1 MYQRIL
7 MPTDGSECS
16 QKAIDEGL
24 QVAKAMGAQVTFL
37 YAVEDISSALW
48 ISPESVPYGLQLVED
63 LKRVGQEALEKAR
76 QAAQG
81 VGIAAET
88 KLVEGKP
95 VEAILEEAKNHDLIV
110 MGTHGRSGLDRFMLG
125 SVTEG
130 VLHHCEK
137 PVLVLRNK

>member
-63 LKRVGQEALEKAR
+63 L
-76 QAAQG
+76 
-81 VGIAAET
+81 
-88 KLVEGKP
+88 
-95 VEAILEEAKNHDLIV
+95 
-110 MGTHGRSGLDRFMLG
+110 
-125 SVTEG
+125 
-130 VLHHCEK
+130 
-137 PVLVLRNK
+137 